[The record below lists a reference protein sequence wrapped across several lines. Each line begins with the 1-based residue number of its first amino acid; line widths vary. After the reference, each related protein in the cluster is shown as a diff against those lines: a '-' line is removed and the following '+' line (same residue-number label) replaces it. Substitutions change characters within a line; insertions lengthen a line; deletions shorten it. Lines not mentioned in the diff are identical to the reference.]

1 MGSISVAVVARAS
14 TLSYDAPYRYARPMQ
29 SASDRGPASGLR
41 GWLSDVYFSSLID
54 PEQVDQLVRR
64 LGDRAT
70 VDDPIFGRT
79 SGMPTLQRYAEEVS
93 AWLRKHQG
101 AFERVSFITGSDR
114 DVTEGNLVL
123 IFEGR
128 RVTVPVAVVAERR
141 PEREVELR
149 LYYSTKPIHG
159 TRAVRSPLLPQNDE
173 VAVPPPVTAHL
184 EALSRADVKGIVA
197 SFEGGGTLRD
207 SAGGLHT
214 KDGEGGPLADYYR
227 TLFGVQAGDS
237 AAPAASTPGAGLE
250 LLKGARADDGTACA
264 LEYTVV
270 RVHGKDVS
278 PQAGLAVYERGE
290 SGLLRAVRVYQDVD
304 V

>member
-1 MGSISVAVVARAS
+1 MRSISVAVRERAS
-14 TLSYDAPYRYARPMQ
+14 TLSLVARYRYAPPMQ
-29 SASDRGPASGLR
+29 SASDRAPASGLR
-41 GWLSDVYFSSLID
+41 GWLSDLYFASLIVPD
-54 PEQVDQLVRR
+54 QVDQLVRR

-79 SGMPTLQRYAEEVS
+79 SGMPTLQRYSEEVA
-93 AWLRKHQG
+93 AWLQKHQG
-101 AFERVSFITGSDR
+101 AFERVAFVTGSDR
-114 DVTEGNLVL
+114 DVTEGSLVL
-123 IFEGR
+123 TFEGR

-184 EALSRADVKGIVA
+184 DALSRADVKGVVA
-197 SFEGGGTLRD
+197 SFEAGGTLRD
-207 SAGGLHT
+207 SAGGIHV
-214 KDGEGGPLADYYR
+214 KEGEGGPLADYYR
-227 TLFGVQAGDS
+227 ALFGAQADGGGG
-237 AAPAASTPGAGLE
+237 TPGAGLE
-250 LLKGARADDGTACA
+250 VLKGARADDGTTCA

-270 RVHGKDVS
+270 RVHAKDVP